1 MSAPAAL
8 RTAFLALCAVDL
20 VALLADVHA
29 VHVAV
34 KPLLMLVLLAHVIAR
49 GGPRL
54 LCGAV
59 LFGWGGDV
67 LLLFDDDLAFL
78 AGMGSFAAGHVCY
91 LLLFKRLGTPRARGT
106 MLGVVYCVVLV
117 NTVAALWPDLPADLR
132 IPVAA
137 YSVLLTAMAY
147 GSSRLGK
154 VAGIGG
160 ALFLLSDTLI
170 AMGVAEW
177 PALPRPDFW
186 VMLTYVAA
194 QYLLVQGALEER
206 TTHGAAYGEERAET
220 RPTPH

>member
-1 MSAPAAL
+1 MNLPAAL
-8 RTAFLALCAVDL
+8 RTAFFALCATDL

-34 KPLLMLVLLAHVIAR
+34 KPLLMLVLIAYVIAC

-54 LCGAV
+54 LSVAL

-67 LLLFDDDLAFL
+67 LLLFDHDLAFL
-78 AGMGSFAAGHVCY
+78 AGMGSFAAGHICY
-91 LLLFKRLGTPRARGT
+91 LLLFKRNGKPRPPGT

-137 YSVLLTAMAY
+137 YSVLLTAMAF

-194 QYLLVQGALEER
+194 QYLLAQGALEER
-206 TTHGAAYGEERAET
+206 TAQRAAYGEERAET